1 MLEGDLIKRQA
12 EEDLER
18 EKQKELQ
25 RLKKIA
31 QNRADLVK
39 VNKQQ
44 MQQKEAERLRDIAQ
58 AEEIEKHNKKRME
71 LEDMRKEKEE

>member
-31 QNRADLVK
+31 QNRADLGK
-39 VNKQQ
+39 VNKQH

>member
-31 QNRADLVK
+31 QNRADLGK